1 MRLVPDNN
9 LLRFAL
15 PKNIISE
22 AKEVTFHSGK
32 VQTCNNVC
40 MDDVGPSGKLNKVIT
55 LWRRVLGKTSR
66 GRSIR
71 KIELLER
78 GSWRRLFGKTSF
90 LPARLSTFV
99 SAFRPPFVAS
109 IFRQPQPRA
118 PIEDKSKK
126 VINRL
131 RRKKKNVHEP
141 PSRVQDFFL
150 PPLETSI
157 TSFVRIAGSR
167 QG

>member
-1 MRLVPDNN
+1 
-9 LLRFAL
+9 
-15 PKNIISE
+15 
-22 AKEVTFHSGK
+22 
-32 VQTCNNVC
+32 

-118 PIEDKSKK
+118 PIEDKSK
-126 VINRL
+126 NGDQSASQQ
-131 RRKKKNVHEP
+131 KNVKKS
-141 PSRVQDFFL
+141 PSFAPASTGDWR
-150 PPLETSI
+150 LEAPVLS
-157 TSFVRIAGSR
+157 G
-167 QG
+167 